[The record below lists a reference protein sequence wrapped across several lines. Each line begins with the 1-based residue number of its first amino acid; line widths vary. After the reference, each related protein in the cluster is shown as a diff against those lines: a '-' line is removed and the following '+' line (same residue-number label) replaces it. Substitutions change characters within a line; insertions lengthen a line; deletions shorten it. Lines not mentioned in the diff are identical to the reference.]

1 MTPMNQMF
9 RENLMKS
16 NRIKLVTIVV
26 FVLLVALVIVF
37 RTTPVRGASMPDA
50 TADLYKA
57 KCAMCH
63 SPAAA
68 KFYDP
73 AMPEDEQVKIILE
86 GKKAAKPPHMP
97 AFADKG
103 IDAAGAKALAEY
115 MKCLRQAT

>member
-1 MTPMNQMF
+1 
-9 RENLMKS
+9 MKS
-16 NRIKLVTIVV
+16 NRIKLFTIAS
-26 FVLLVALVIVF
+26 FVALVAFVIVF
-37 RTTPVRGASMPDA
+37 RSTPVRGAAAPDV
-50 TADLYKA
+50 TGDLYKA

-73 AMPEDEQVKIILE
+73 AMPDEEQARVILE
-86 GKKAAKPPHMP
+86 GKKGEKPPHMP

-115 MKCLRQAT
+115 MKSLRQAK